1 MHKYKYIAL
10 DVLNEFEDYEKVK
23 KVVQSCDFYQMQR
36 LEKKQGFRESV
47 MTKDKNNN
55 IYLEKRPEKGIWG
68 GLWSFIECDEKK
80 ELDEQLSSLKMN
92 YMQSEKAEESKP
104 AEEASTDSKEETE
117 EEIKEE
123 SEK

>member
-1 MHKYKYIAL
+1 MKNGTEKQIYDTVIVQHIQSAWMFMGKIQNPVTQETSVDLFAASLQIDIL
-10 DVLNEFEDYEKVK
+10 DMIRSRMDASLTD
-23 KVVQSCDFYQMQR
+23 
-36 LEKKQGFRESV
+36 
-47 MTKDKNNN
+47 
-55 IYLEKRPEKGIWG
+55 
-68 GLWSFIECDEKK
+68 DEKK

-104 AEEASTDSKEETE
+104 AEEASTDSKEETK